1 MVEGRDS
8 IVRALSS
15 EFQAVLDSGRIA
27 PVLFAEIEGATDT
40 LRLWSGIGPIAW
52 DGRDWTGTGDLA
64 SIDRVE
70 ETTDVQAVGLK
81 ATLDGIPP
89 EMVSWLLQEVQSGKP
104 FTVWFGVLDAA
115 GQPVAD
121 PDKAFAGRMDT
132 AALEDGAATATI
144 SVTVESAMVRLEQ
157 PLERR
162 WTHED
167 QQRRMPGDRGFEY
180 VAALQS
186 KEVKFGDD

>member
-1 MVEGRDS
+1 MRT
-8 IVRALSS
+8 LSTD
-15 EFQAVLDSGRIA
+15 FQDALDSGRIA

-40 LRLWSGIGPIAW
+40 LYLWSGIGPIAW
-52 DGRDWTGTGDLA
+52 NGHTWQGTGDLA
-64 SIDRVE
+64 GFDRVE
-70 ETTDVQAVGLK
+70 ESSDVEAVGLK
-81 ATLDGIPP
+81 ATLNGIPS

-104 FTVWFGVLDAA
+104 FNVWFGVLDAD

-121 PDKAFAGRMDT
+121 PDKAFGGMIDT
-132 AALEDGAATATI
+132 AALEDGAQTASIT
-144 SVTVESAMVRLEQ
+144 VTVESAMVRLEQ

-167 QQRRMPGDRGFEY
+167 QQRRSPGDRGFEY

-186 KEVKFGDD
+186 KEVKFG